1 MSNKA
6 HCIVIMYNGK
16 DIPEQSYKKIM
27 GGLMEV
33 LVSAG
38 ICVPE
43 LASITYKDTEGLA
56 SSLARDILLAKE
68 NKVTPITEDPVENAL
83 IYISERYR
91 KELDQ
96 PNIITLVVK
105 LSNDLFAHK
114 EQVIKGMDG
123 DILLMNA
130 LEIVCTNG
138 IKKSMLT
145 KHKISE
151 RAMNTIR
158 DCYEFATV

>member
-16 DIPEQSYKKIM
+16 DIPESTYNKII

-33 LVSAG
+33 LVGAG
-38 ICVPE
+38 ICIPE

-56 SSLARDILLAKE
+56 SSLARDVLLAKE
-68 NKVTPITEDPVENAL
+68 HKVTPVTEDPVENAL
-83 IYISERYR
+83 TYLSGRYR

-96 PNIITLVVK
+96 PNMIALIVK
-105 LSNDLFAHK
+105 LSNDILAHK
-114 EQVIKGMDG
+114 EQAIKGLEG

-130 LEIVCTNG
+130 LEIVCTHG
-138 IKKSMLT
+138 MKKSMLT
-145 KHKISE
+145 KHQISE

-158 DCYEFATV
+158 DCYKTV

>member
-6 HCIVIMYNGK
+6 HCIVIMYNGR
-16 DIPEQSYKKIM
+16 DITEQEYKKIM
-27 GGLMEV
+27 GKLMEV
-33 LVSAG
+33 LVVAG
-38 ICVPE
+38 ICIPE
-43 LASITYKDTEGLA
+43 LASITYKDTEGIA

-68 NKVTPITEDPVENAL
+68 NKVTPVTEDPVENAL

-96 PNIITLVVK
+96 SNMITLIVK
-105 LSNDLFAHK
+105 LSNDILAHK
-114 EQVIKGMDG
+114 AQAVKGMEG

-130 LEIVCTNG
+130 LEIVCTHG
-138 IKKSMLT
+138 MKKSMLAR
-145 KHKISE
+145 HHISE

-158 DCYEFATV
+158 DCYETV